1 VKHYTVIIEGTN
13 CVLDIEGNKQRLG
26 FFATRLVSGKD
37 EDAFSLEAMQLVR
50 EEIDSMILNE
60 GYNPPQL
67 MIDQQA
73 EIMNLD
79 EIDFPTKGFT
89 WYIEA
94 DH

>member
-1 VKHYTVIIEGTN
+1 
-13 CVLDIEGNKQRLG
+13 
-26 FFATRLVSGKD
+26 
-37 EDAFSLEAMQLVR
+37 
-50 EEIDSMILNE
+50 MILNE